1 MFAFWKK
8 RNRRQVRN
16 SGPTL
21 LERLNWRAIGGA
33 AAAVAGAAVLALLL
47 VVALDRPV
55 RHIVLEGDF
64 QRVSPPE
71 IESTIAGTVHGGLAS
86 VDLEAV
92 QERIERIEWVDRAV
106 VRRMRHVHIEGARWA
121 GVPSNCLSGARPRRW
136 LLQPDSCWAPRPG
149 CGGTCWRRRSGC
161 RSPAP
166 APRG

>member
-33 AAAVAGAAVLALLL
+33 VAAVAGAAVFALLL

-55 RHIVLEGDF
+55 RRIVLEGDF

-71 IESTIAGTVHGGLAS
+71 IESTIAGTVRGPLRSNSLSAVLAAARAGHGLAAMPWY
-86 VDLEAV
+86 VAREAV
-92 QERIERIEWVDRAV
+92 ADGSLRPVLENFALPVQELHAV
-106 VRRMRHVHIEGARWA
+106 YPSPKL
-121 GVPSNCLSGARPRRW
+121 VPSKVAAFIAFLQEALGERW
-136 LLQPDSCWAPRPG
+136 WEREIA
-149 CGGTCWRRRSGC
+149 
-161 RSPAP
+161 
-166 APRG
+166 